1 MIELKWEVNKIVAVL
16 MLLNMTREKK
26 IHLELIYCKPNFCN
40 ENPNVLSEF
49 ESFKCAISGL
59 MIL

>member
-26 IHLELIYCKPNFCN
+26 ITFRTHLL
-40 ENPNVLSEF
+40 
-49 ESFKCAISGL
+49 
-59 MIL
+59 